1 LTEWRLRYAERT
13 IAFGGSAALHY
24 GSILVIAETGGRAMS
39 FPDAQIA
46 AIAMEHDCA
55 LATRNIRDFVTTK
68 LKLINP
74 WE

>member
-1 LTEWRLRYAERT
+1 
-13 IAFGGSAALHY
+13 
-24 GSILVIAETGGRAMS
+24 MS